1 MTALLEA
8 TGITKRFAGITALD
22 DVSVRVD
29 AGELVALIGP
39 NGAGKTTL
47 FDCLAGV
54 VRPDAGTVRFDG
66 RDLRGL
72 APYERSRLGLARTFQ
87 QIELFA
93 GLTVLEHLLVADRA
107 QRLRGAFMRDLL
119 AGSRPTADELD
130 RCAAVLDLVG
140 LVGDADR
147 PAESLTLGRGRVVE
161 LARALVC
168 QPRLLFLDEP
178 SSGLDATETQEMEV
192 VLEQVRS
199 GHDAAVLLCEHDVAF
214 VERLA
219 SRTYVLDSGRLI
231 AEGPTADVLTR
242 TEVRTAYLGVG
253 R

>member
-8 TGITKRFAGITALD
+8 TGISKRFAGITALD

-72 APYERSRLGLARTFQ
+72 PPYERSRLGLARTFQ

-107 QRLRGAFMRDLL
+107 QRYRGAFMRDLL
-119 AGSRPTADELD
+119 ARSRPTAEELD

-140 LVGDADR
+140 LVADADR
-147 PAESLTLGRGRVVE
+147 PAESLTLGRGRVVWPGRWCVSPGCCSSTSPRP
-161 LARALVC
+161 ASMAPRRMRWRSCSSRCAAGTTPPSCCASTTSRSSSAWPRA
-168 QPRLLFLDEP
+168 PM
-178 SSGLDATETQEMEV
+178 SSTPAG
-192 VLEQVRS
+192 
-199 GHDAAVLLCEHDVAF
+199 
-214 VERLA
+214 
-219 SRTYVLDSGRLI
+219 
-231 AEGPTADVLTR
+231 
-242 TEVRTAYLGVG
+242 
-253 R
+253 